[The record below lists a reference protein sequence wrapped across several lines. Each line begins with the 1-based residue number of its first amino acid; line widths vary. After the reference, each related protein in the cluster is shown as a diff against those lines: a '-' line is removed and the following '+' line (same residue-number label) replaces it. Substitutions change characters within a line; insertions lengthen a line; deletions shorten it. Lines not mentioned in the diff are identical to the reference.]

1 MEVKQCDVCLAMN
14 SAYNLICGNCGERL
28 NNTKEKGL
36 SSFEN
41 CEVDVLTVYPNQQN
55 GQPGSAIYKNAIVK
69 FIDDFVMI
77 NDKML
82 VPKNNILGIEEIEN
96 LFIEEINEC
105 D

>member
-28 NNTKEKGL
+28 NNTQEKGL

-55 GQPGSAIYKNAIVK
+55 RQPSSAIYKNAIVK

-77 NDKML
+77 NDKIL
-82 VPKNNILGIEEIEN
+82 VPKNNILGIKKIEV
-96 LFIEEINEC
+96 
-105 D
+105 

>member
-1 MEVKQCDVCLAMN
+1 MEVKQCDVCLVTN

-28 NNTKEKGL
+28 NDTQEKGL

-41 CEVDVLTVYPNQQN
+41 CEVNVLTVYPNQQN

-77 NDKML
+77 NDKIL
-82 VPKNNILGIEEIEN
+82 VPKNNILGIKKIEV
-96 LFIEEINEC
+96 
-105 D
+105 

>member
-1 MEVKQCDVCLAMN
+1 MEVKQCNVCLAMN
-14 SAYNLICGNCGERL
+14 SAYNLICGTCGERL
-28 NNTKEKGL
+28 NNTQEKGL

-41 CEVDVLTVYPNQQN
+41 CEVNVLTVYPNQQN

-82 VPKNNILGIEEIEN
+82 VPKNNILRIKKIEV
-96 LFIEEINEC
+96 
-105 D
+105 

>member
-1 MEVKQCDVCLAMN
+1 MEVKQCDVCLATN

-28 NNTKEKGL
+28 NNIQEKGL

-41 CEVDVLTVYPNQQN
+41 CEVNVLTVYPNQQN

-77 NDKML
+77 NDKIL
-82 VPKNNILGIEEIEN
+82 VPKNNILGIKKIEV
-96 LFIEEINEC
+96 
-105 D
+105 

>member
-28 NNTKEKGL
+28 NNTQKKGL
-36 SSFEN
+36 AYFEN

-55 GQPGSAIYKNAIVK
+55 GQPSAIIYKNAIVK

-77 NDKML
+77 NDEIL
-82 VPKNNILGIEEIEN
+82 VPKNNILRIKKIEV
-96 LFIEEINEC
+96 
-105 D
+105 

>member
-1 MEVKQCDVCLAMN
+1 MEVKQCDVCLATN

-28 NNTKEKGL
+28 NNTQENGL

-41 CEVDVLTVYPNQQN
+41 CEVNVLTVYPNQQN

-77 NDKML
+77 NDKIL
-82 VPKNNILGIEEIEN
+82 VPKNNILGIKKIEV
-96 LFIEEINEC
+96 
-105 D
+105 

>member
-1 MEVKQCDVCLAMN
+1 MEVKQCDVCLATN

-28 NNTKEKGL
+28 NNTQEKGL

-96 LFIEEINEC
+96 SFIEEINEC

>member
-1 MEVKQCDVCLAMN
+1 MRKMEVKQCDVCLAVN

-28 NNTKEKGL
+28 TNTQENNL
-36 SSFEN
+36 ASFEN

-55 GQPGSAIYKNAIVK
+55 GQPSSAIYKNAIVK

-82 VPKNNILGIEEIEN
+82 VHKNNILGIKKIEV
-96 LFIEEINEC
+96 
-105 D
+105 

>member
-1 MEVKQCDVCLAMN
+1 MEVKQCNVCLAMN

-28 NNTKEKGL
+28 NNTQEKGL

-77 NDKML
+77 NDKIL
-82 VPKNNILGIEEIEN
+82 VPKNNILGIKKIEV
-96 LFIEEINEC
+96 
-105 D
+105 

>member
-1 MEVKQCDVCLAMN
+1 MEVKQCDVCLATN

-28 NNTKEKGL
+28 NNTQEKGL

-41 CEVDVLTVYPNQQN
+41 FEVDVLMVYPNKQN
-55 GQPGSAIYKNAIVK
+55 GQTGSAIYKNAIVK

>member
-14 SAYNLICGNCGERL
+14 SAYNIICGNCGERL
-28 NNTKEKGL
+28 NNTQEKGL

-41 CEVDVLTVYPNQQN
+41 CEVDVLTVYSNQQN
-55 GQPGSAIYKNAIVK
+55 GQPSSAIYKNAIVK

-82 VPKNNILGIEEIEN
+82 VPKNNILGIKKIEV
-96 LFIEEINEC
+96 
-105 D
+105 